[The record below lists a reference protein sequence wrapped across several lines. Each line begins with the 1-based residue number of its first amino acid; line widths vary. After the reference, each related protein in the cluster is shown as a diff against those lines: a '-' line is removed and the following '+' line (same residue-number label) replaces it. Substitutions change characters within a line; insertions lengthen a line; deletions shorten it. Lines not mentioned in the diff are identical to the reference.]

1 MGWQRDVPG
10 DLRST
15 GSHTLFSL
23 PLLSRARLQKLKASF
38 IKYLLQVTHLCSLH
52 IQGDPGLGSLCP
64 RWTGAQ
70 PHSQRSFF
78 LSSPPPSQGS
88 EKGPPEAAGWRAV
101 RYTACVSAG
110 SAEGHWAGWQRV
122 LSSGEGTPTLS
133 LMKESQAGQVGAVR
147 NSGWTLSGCWGQGGL
162 RPGPGWA
169 PPAVSPA
176 GLLPLQ
182 CLLHFL
188 LEAPVLLLD
197 LGQLGLALRLQVG
210 VLARAGPEGG

>member
-1 MGWQRDVPG
+1 M
-10 DLRST
+10 RST
-15 GSHTLFSL
+15 GSHTLFPL
-23 PLLSRARLQKLKASF
+23 PLLPRVGLQKLKASF
-38 IKYLLQVTHLCSLH
+38 IKHLLQVTHLCSSH
-52 IQGDPGLGSLCP
+52 IQADPGLGSLCP
-64 RWTGAQ
+64 RWAGAQ
-70 PHSQRSFF
+70 PHSRWSFF
-78 LSSPPPSQGS
+78 LSSPPLGQGS

-101 RYTACVSAG
+101 HCTTCVSTG
-110 SAEGHWAGWQRV
+110 SAEGHWAGWERV
-122 LSSGEGTPTLS
+122 LSSGEGAPTLR
-133 LMKESQAGQVGAVR
+133 LMKESQAGQVGAGR

-197 LGQLGLALRLQVG
+197 LG
-210 VLARAGPEGG
+210 